1 MMSNTAAVASPAT
14 DPQDVNSVFTPQP
27 PSNNDNAQ
35 NSITAAPVILGNG
48 TGNGTTGTPGNG
60 TTRTPGNGISN
71 GNSRVI
77 NNSPVSADDSC

>member
-35 NSITAAPVILGNG
+35 NSITAPVIPQKG
-48 TGNGTTGTPGNG
+48 T
-60 TTRTPGNGISN
+60 
-71 GNSRVI
+71 
-77 NNSPVSADDSC
+77 